1 MLFDNRVPAVAS
13 VAPAGASAGTPFL
26 RVEAVGKRY
35 GASVV
40 LDGVDLEV
48 GDDEFV
54 CLLGP
59 SGCGKTTLLRILC
72 GIESADAGRIVL
84 RGADVTAL
92 PAAQRRFGVVF
103 QSYALFPN
111 LSALRNVAY
120 GLHGMD
126 AARARRTAA
135 EMLELVGLAAHADK
149 YPAQLSGG
157 QQQRVALARAL
168 APSPAVLLLDEPLSA
183 LDAQVRASLRGEIRA
198 LQQRLRLPTVMV
210 THDQDEALA
219 MADRVVLMHRGRIA
233 QAAAPLAL
241 YARPAS
247 GFAARFVGRM
257 NLWPARA
264 LAADEACVGEAHF
277 SHGGSSAGF
286 GDAGVVLGIRPE
298 AVQVLPHDP
307 AAERSPAPPALPA
320 NTVVGALVGTTF
332 CGAHVALHF
341 EVPAMGGARVDAEL
355 PTPTGDSLPWQRGD
369 LHRLHLPPAALAV
382 MPAAADADG
391 A

>member
-1 MLFDNRVPAVAS
+1 MLFDNRATAPPAAT
-13 VAPAGASAGTPFL
+13 AAPFL
-26 RVEAVGKRY
+26 RIEGVVKRY
-35 GASVV
+35 GRTVV
-40 LDGVDLEV
+40 LDGVDLDV

-72 GIESADAGRIVL
+72 GIEGAEAGRIVL
-84 RGADVTAL
+84 RGREVTAL

-111 LSALRNVAY
+111 LTALANVMY
-120 GLHGMD
+120 GLRGMEPG
-126 AARARRTAA
+126 RARQTAR

-149 YPAQLSGG
+149 HPAQLSGG

-168 APSPAVLLLDEPLSA
+168 APSPAMLLLDEPLSA

-233 QAAAPLAL
+233 QAAAPLQL

-247 GFAARFVGRM
+247 RFAARFVGRM
-257 NLWPARA
+257 NLWPAQA
-264 LAADEACVGEAHF
+264 VAADEARVGDAHF
-277 SHGGSSAGF
+277 SHAGTSAGL
-286 GDAGVVLGIRPE
+286 GSALVLGIRPE
-298 AVQVLPHDP
+298 AVQVLPHDV
-307 AAERSPAPPALPA
+307 AADRAPTPTALPA
-320 NTVVGALVGTTF
+320 NTVVGTLAGLTF
-332 CGAHVALHF
+332 CGAHVALRF
-341 EVPAMGGARVDAEL
+341 DVDAMGGARVDAEV
-355 PTPTGDSLPWQRGD
+355 PTPAGETLPWRRGER
-369 LHRLHLPPAALAV
+369 HRLHLPPAALTV
-382 MPAAADADG
+382 MAADDADPG
-391 A
+391 AA